1 MDVPWNQPSS
11 YWGTLQYHGNLQ
23 INQLFGAPHDD
34 GTMAPLWLPASTF
47 SAGSWHFSSAGAS
60 AVTFAIFIKW
70 IWYTVS
76 LYIYIY
82 MMCIYVYMCV
92 YCCILYIHI
101 HRHIHIYIYTYTYT
115 YTYTYIYICH
125 MKWPNDIFL
134 LCIFSSSHLQLQ
146 IFYEPRIRSGEPV
159 GSVGPVNSAPGD
171 LMDLTLLLV
180 TSG

>member
-70 IWYTVS
+70 IWYIS
-76 LYIYIY
+76 IYIY
-82 MMCIYVYMCV
+82 MMHIYIYVYIWVCVCV
-92 YCCILYIHI
+92 YCCILYTHTHTQIHI
-101 HRHIHIYIYTYTYT
+101 HTHTYTYT
-115 YTYTYIYICH
+115 YTYTYIPHEMAQWC
-125 MKWPNDIFL
+125 FL
-134 LCIFSSSHLQLQ
+134 AMYFHLESSSAPNLRN
-146 IFYEPRIRSGEPV
+146 EPRIRCRACLS
-159 GSVGPVNSAPGD
+159 
-171 LMDLTLLLV
+171 LV
-180 TSG
+180 TCPRHCWRD